1 MKSIIQKKRVKL
13 TAFMCCMICLL
24 SGCNSEDEVVIPLTT
39 IHPIASATATIGDE
53 ITLTGQNM
61 HLIGKINFGEVVV
74 PVETL
79 PADRDHSSLTVV
91 VPTSFVATQKVVF
104 SVTYNST
111 QRIILS
117 DEFEVIV
124 PPVIPSVST
133 TLSGEVNVGDVIEI
147 SGMNLMV
154 VKSILANNAPVSI
167 RSKNETTITFKAPEV
182 ETDTEFTIT
191 LVYDNALGS
200 DQKLAV
206 PGKVTVKKA
215 VVLSYFLW
223 ENITLGAPAT
233 DCAFFDASAGHT
245 ITPCE
250 LFQHQSDV
258 DFAMDATTTAAA
270 RLLNPT
276 SINDNFMKAQLCSG
290 VSLFEDGKDYA
301 TVRTSLKT
309 QFKLLST
316 SNTTEEELIRK
327 VVNGEITDI
336 REDIGDIVP
345 STNTPTVD
353 KDNVIV
359 FKNTPKDK
367 IGIIRVKSI
376 TLGEKKELNTIIMD
390 VYYEK

>member
-1 MKSIIQKKRVKL
+1 MKSIIQKKIVAL
-13 TAFMCCMICLL
+13 TAFMCCVICLL
-24 SGCNSEDEVVIPLTT
+24 SGCNSEDEVVIPHTS
-39 IHPIASATATIGDE
+39 IHPIAAAQATIGDE

-79 PADRDHSSLTVV
+79 PANRDHNSLTVV

-104 SVTYNST
+104 SATYNST

-147 SGMNLMV
+147 SGINLMV

-182 ETDTEFTIT
+182 ETDTELAIT
-191 LVYDNALGS
+191 LVYDNALGN

-206 PGKVTVKKA
+206 PGKVMVKKA
-215 VVLSYFLW
+215 IVLSYYLW

-233 DCAFFDASAGHT
+233 DRAFFDASAGHT
-245 ITPCE
+245 ITPCD
-250 LFQHQSDV
+250 LFQHQPNV

-270 RLLNPT
+270 RLLNPAN
-276 SINDNFMKAQLCSG
+276 INDNFMKAQLCG
-290 VSLFEDGKDYA
+290 GISLFEDGKDYT
-301 TVRTSLKT
+301 TVRTLLKT

-316 SNTTEEELIRK
+316 SNATEEALILK
-327 VVNGEITDI
+327 VMSGEITDI
-336 REDIGDIVP
+336 KEDIGDIAP

-353 KDNVIV
+353 KDDIIV

-367 IGIIRVKSI
+367 MGIIRVKNVS
-376 TLGEKKELNTIIMD
+376 LGEKKELNTIIMD